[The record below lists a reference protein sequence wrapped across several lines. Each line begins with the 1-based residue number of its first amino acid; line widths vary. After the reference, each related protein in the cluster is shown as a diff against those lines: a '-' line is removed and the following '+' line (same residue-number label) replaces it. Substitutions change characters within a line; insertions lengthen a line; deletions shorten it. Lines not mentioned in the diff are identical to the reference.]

1 MKVKT
6 LAAALMATLAASVA
20 LADKVT
26 LNSGSFL
33 TGTAGEIVGDVLK
46 FTSDDPGVKMDIP
59 VKAIAVLESNGQH
72 VIEYKDL
79 SRETKN
85 LTIKDGAFVVE
96 GKKIDMAN
104 VKAID
109 PGVETWHGSV
119 HVSYESNRGNTYKN
133 AASVLAD
140 VSRRWEKD
148 RLTAKF
154 GYYYSETGVSKQS
167 KDKDTDRWEV
177 EAQHDHFW
185 APKLYSYENG
195 RYEQDDIA
203 GLDYRLRLGA
213 GGGYQWL
220 EKSAV
225 DGVGTF
231 SFSQELGLAWVKA
244 DYQHKDPDADD
255 SYATIRYAHHL
266 AYTPKWYAGVDVV
279 HNLEYLPQIDDWEN
293 YLMKADIGLTTKVFG
308 DFDLLAKIEWD
319 YNSRPSLGR
328 KSSDTRYILGLGYK
342 W

>member
-1 MKVKT
+1 MKRAV
-6 LAAALMATLAASVA
+6 LAIAAIAAASAF
-20 LADKVT
+20 ADKVY
-26 LNSGSFL
+26 LKSGTVL
-33 TGTAGEIVGDVLK
+33 TGAGAVVADDKVK
-46 FTSDDPGVKMDIP
+46 FTSDDLGVKMDIP

-185 APKLYSYENG
+185 APELYSYENG

-203 GLDYRLRLGA
+203 GLDDRLRLGA
-213 GGGYQWL
+213 GGGYL
-220 EKSAV
+220 AFITGNLINMKVPCAVNARDIVGAKTGTPENEIISTLSIAVTSA
-225 DGVGTF
+225 
-231 SFSQELGLAWVKA
+231 S
-244 DYQHKDPDADD
+244 
-255 SYATIRYAHHL
+255 ATMLR
-266 AYTPKWYAGVDVV
+266 
-279 HNLEYLPQIDDWEN
+279 
-293 YLMKADIGLTTKVFG
+293 M
-308 DFDLLAKIEWD
+308 
-319 YNSRPSLGR
+319 
-328 KSSDTRYILGLGYK
+328 
-342 W
+342 